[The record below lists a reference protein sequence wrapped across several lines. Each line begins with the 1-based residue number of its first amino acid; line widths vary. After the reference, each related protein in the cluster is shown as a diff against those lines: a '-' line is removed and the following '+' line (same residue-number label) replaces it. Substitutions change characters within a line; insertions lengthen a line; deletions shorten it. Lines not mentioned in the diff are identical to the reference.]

1 MRVFGELGGKGR
13 PMCGK
18 CASGAREV
26 TTVETRGGANSEK
39 KPPLGLG
46 AEDDLLESL
55 K

>member
-1 MRVFGELGGKGR
+1 MCSGELGGKGR

-18 CASGAREV
+18 CAPGAWEA
-26 TTVETRGGANSEK
+26 TTVGRGGANSER